1 LSFLGKS
8 RNVPSRESDRKSTI
22 RLTKLTFELAWPYI
36 WAKTIYLTQI
46 WGIVQYLQQ
55 QTQS

>member
-1 LSFLGKS
+1 
-8 RNVPSRESDRKSTI
+8 
-22 RLTKLTFELAWPYI
+22 LTFELAWPYI